1 MQAYSRYGPM
11 LLRKAQ
17 RLLQSHEDARDV
29 VQSLFV
35 DLLERGDDPG
45 DLPYLYRAVSNRCL
59 NMIRDRKKRALLLER
74 NDPSL
79 RGPVRVS
86 CESRAVD
93 LDLLVKL
100 SAELDEESCELVV
113 YRFLD
118 DMPLEEIAELTGISR
133 KTIAKRLEHVHATVA
148 RLSMAPGGEP

>member
-1 MQAYSRYGPM
+1 MEAYSRYGPV

-17 RLLQSHEDARDV
+17 RLLQSHEDASDV

-45 DLPYLYRAVSNRCL
+45 DLPYLYRAVTNRCL
-59 NMIRDRKKRALLLER
+59 NVIRDRKKRAQLLAR
-74 NDPSL
+74 NDPAL

-86 CESRAVD
+86 SEARAVD
-93 LDLLVKL
+93 LDLLLKL
-100 SAELDEESCELVV
+100 SAELDAESCELVV

-118 DMPLEEIAELTGISR
+118 DMPLEEIERLTGISR
-133 KTIAKRLEHVHATVA
+133 KTIGKRLERVRDAIT
-148 RLSMAPGGEP
+148 RLSALPAGEA